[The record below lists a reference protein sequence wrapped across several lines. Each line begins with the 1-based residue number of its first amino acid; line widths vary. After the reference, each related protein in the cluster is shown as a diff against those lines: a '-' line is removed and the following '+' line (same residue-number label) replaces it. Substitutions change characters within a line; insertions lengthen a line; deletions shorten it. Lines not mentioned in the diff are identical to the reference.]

1 MTKCVSNEIFYQN
14 ISALKEKQVQKDL
27 PITLLIEDKF
37 FRKAKTYLKHQ
48 TEKQLGIIQSE
59 EVNITKWELMTIT
72 RKKWSYSNDSIII
85 SDHKNVK
92 CLSSCSF

>member
-14 ISALKEKQVQKDL
+14 ISALKEKQAQKDS

-48 TEKQLGIIQSE
+48 TEEAAGNYSIRRSQAHKMGIDDNHQK
-59 EVNITKWELMTIT
+59 EVVLFK
-72 RKKWSYSNDSIII
+72 
-85 SDHKNVK
+85 
-92 CLSSCSF
+92 